1 MLIVIVAT
9 IPIMRQKPNL
19 KTLAGASS
27 RAYTFVPCAALIE
40 KIG

>member
-9 IPIMRQKPNL
+9 IRIMRRKPNL

-27 RAYTFVPCAALIE
+27 RTWNFARYAALIE

>member
-9 IPIMRQKPNL
+9 IPIMQRKPNL

-27 RAYTFVPCAALIE
+27 RTYNFAPYADLIE

>member
-9 IPIMRQKPNL
+9 IPITRRKPNS

-27 RAYTFVPCAALIE
+27 RTYNFAPYAALIE